1 MKRSLL
7 ILCLVFFMGGLAG
20 WGLSR
25 MSQSPT
31 PAMTSTPTPSTP
43 AVAMNAPAPAPSPP
57 AAVQGAPVL
66 LSAPQKNAKG
76 AYPLLVASILAR
88 DVTEF
93 KPADVRK
100 WGDVTEVLVDG
111 ARQWCVELEYRTK
124 TKFGHFDVTASA
136 YVKDGKVA
144 KWIYTGSGERIP

>member
-7 ILCLVFFMGGLAG
+7 ILGLVFCMGGLAG

-25 MSQSPT
+25 MTQSP
-31 PAMTSTPTPSTP
+31 
-43 AVAMNAPAPAPSPP
+43 APAAPSMTVVATTAPAAAPSPP
-57 AAVQGAPVL
+57 AVM
-66 LSAPQKNAKG
+66 LSPPQKDPRG
-76 AYPLLVASILAR
+76 VYPVLVASLLAG

-100 WGDVTEVLVDG
+100 WGDATEVMEDG
-111 ARQWCVELEYRTK
+111 VRQWCVELVYRVK
-124 TKFGHFDVTASA
+124 TKFGPFEVTASA
-136 YVKDGKVA
+136 YVKDGKVV